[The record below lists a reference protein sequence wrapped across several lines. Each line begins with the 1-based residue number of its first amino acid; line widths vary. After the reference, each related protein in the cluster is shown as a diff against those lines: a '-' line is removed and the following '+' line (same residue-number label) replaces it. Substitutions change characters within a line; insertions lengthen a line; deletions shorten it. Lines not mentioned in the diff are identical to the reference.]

1 MVGPRN
7 AGRAERSDGMLG
19 RLASLLRDGWRDPGN
34 EAARDSLRL
43 FRLLAENASDMI
55 VLLDLD
61 GTRTYVSPASQTIL
75 GYEPE
80 RLIGVSTFVFV
91 HPDDLPAVRERV
103 RAVGSGE
110 GSRRGLNRVI
120 RADGSIAWVEAS
132 LRLVRDPDTNAPR
145 EIVSVVRDVTE
156 QKRNENHIAQLAA
169 TDYLTGLPNRRAF
182 LAEVK
187 DMLARGLPCALLFI
201 DLDNFKPVNDIHGHS
216 AGDAVLIE
224 AASRLGRRAPGGAV
238 VARLGGDEFAML
250 LPDSTQS
257 EAIATQILQDL
268 SVPITAEELV
278 VEIGAS
284 IGISRSPE
292 QGEDTE
298 SLLRTADMAMYHAKR
313 AGAGRYLFFTRDME
327 DELRE
332 KAVFKSRLKQAV
344 EGGEIVP
351 FYQPLVDLRS
361 GRLIGM
367 EVLARWRHPERG
379 ILAPSEFIAHAEHG
393 GLITPLFENLLRQ
406 ACHDATG
413 WPEGLKIAVN
423 MSPRQLQ
430 DASLAGVVLDILTE
444 SGLSPLR
451 LELEVTETGIV
462 HDLGTAKRLLGL
474 LREAGIRVALD
485 DFGTGYASL
494 RMVKEL
500 AVDRLKIDRSFVMAL
515 ASAPESGRYVSAIIG
530 LARALGLGT
539 TAEGIEDA
547 TTMRRITAMGCDLG
561 QGYFFGRPRP
571 LPSLISWLQRAEMGQ
586 PAVPEDE
593 RDGRR
598 LPAPPVA

>member
-1 MVGPRN
+1 LV
-7 AGRAERSDGMLG
+7 
-19 RLASLLRDGWRDPGN
+19 RDGWRGPAG
-34 EAARDSLRL
+34 ETAQDSLRL
-43 FRLLAENASDMI
+43 FRLLAENATDMI
-55 VLLDLD
+55 VLMDLD
-61 GTRTYVSPASQTIL
+61 GTRTYVSPACRALL

-80 RLIGVSTFVFV
+80 QLTGVSTFVFV
-91 HPDDLPAVRERV
+91 HPDDRAQVREQM
-103 RAVGSGE
+103 RAVSAGE
-110 GSRRGLNRVI
+110 GSRRGLNRII
-120 RADGSIAWVEAS
+120 RADGSIAWVESS
-132 LRLVRDPDTNAPR
+132 LRLVRDPETHAPR

-156 QKRNENHIAQLAA
+156 QKQNEARIEQIAA

-182 LAEVK
+182 LAGVEA
-187 DMLARGLPCALLFI
+187 MLARGLPCALLFI

-216 AGDAVLIE
+216 TGDAVLIE
-224 AASRLGRRAPGGAV
+224 AAARLQRETPAGAT

-250 LPDSTQS
+250 LPGSTGG
-257 EAIATQILQDL
+257 EAVAGQILRAL
-268 SVPITAEELV
+268 SAPVAVEGV
-278 VEIGAS
+278 VAEIGAS

-292 QGEDTE
+292 QGQDTE
-298 SLLRTADMAMYHAKR
+298 NLLRTADMAMYHAKR
-313 AGAGRYLFFTRDME
+313 AGAGRFLFFTRDME

-344 EGGEIVP
+344 EGGEVVP

-393 GLITPLFENLLRQ
+393 GLITPLFKSLLRQ
-406 ACHDATG
+406 ACRDAIG

-430 DASLAGVVLDILTE
+430 DASLAGVVLDILSA

-547 TTMRRITAMGCDLG
+547 TTMRRIAAMGCDLG
-561 QGYFFGRPRP
+561 QGYFFGRPRALEDLGP
-571 LPSLISWLQRAEMGQ
+571 WLRRAELGE
-586 PAVPEDE
+586 PALPADE
-593 RDGRR
+593 RNGSKA
-598 LPAPPVA
+598 PARG

>member
-1 MVGPRN
+1 LV
-7 AGRAERSDGMLG
+7 
-19 RLASLLRDGWRDPGN
+19 RDGWRGPAG
-34 EAARDSLRL
+34 ETAQDSLRL
-43 FRLLAENASDMI
+43 FRLLAENATDMI
-55 VLLDLD
+55 VLMDLD
-61 GTRTYVSPASQTIL
+61 GTRTYVSPACRALL

-80 RLIGVSTFVFV
+80 QLTGVSTFVFV
-91 HPDDLPAVRERV
+91 HPDDRAQVREQM
-103 RAVGSGE
+103 RAVSAGE
-110 GSRRGLNRVI
+110 GSRRGLNRII
-120 RADGSIAWVEAS
+120 RADGSIAWVESS
-132 LRLVRDPDTNAPR
+132 LRLVRDPETHAPR

-156 QKRNENHIAQLAA
+156 QKQNEARIEQIAA

-182 LAEVK
+182 LAGVEA
-187 DMLARGLPCALLFI
+187 MLARGLPCALLFI

-216 AGDAVLIE
+216 TGDAVLIE
-224 AASRLGRRAPGGAV
+224 AAARLQRETPPDAT

-250 LPDSTQS
+250 LPGSTGV
-257 EAIATQILQDL
+257 EAVAGQILRAL
-268 SVPITAEELV
+268 SAPVAVEGV
-278 VEIGAS
+278 VAEIGAS

-292 QGEDTE
+292 QGQDTE
-298 SLLRTADMAMYHAKR
+298 NLLRTADMAMYHAKR
-313 AGAGRYLFFTRDME
+313 AGAGRFLFFTRDME

-344 EGGEIVP
+344 EGGEVVP

-393 GLITPLFENLLRQ
+393 GLITPLFKSLLRQ
-406 ACHDATG
+406 ACRDAIG

-430 DASLAGVVLDILTE
+430 DASLAGVVLDILSA

-547 TTMRRITAMGCDLG
+547 TTMRRIAAMGCDLG
-561 QGYFFGRPRP
+561 QGYFFGRPRALEDLGP
-571 LPSLISWLQRAEMGQ
+571 WLRRAELGE
-586 PAVPEDE
+586 PALPADE
-593 RDGRR
+593 RNGSRA
-598 LPAPPVA
+598 PARG

>member
-1 MVGPRN
+1 
-7 AGRAERSDGMLG
+7 MLG
-19 RLASLLRDGWRDPGN
+19 RLASLLSDGWYGPGP
-34 EAARDSLRL
+34 EAARDSERL
-43 FRLLAENASDMI
+43 FRLLAEHATDMI

-61 GTRTYVSPASQTIL
+61 GTRTYVSPACRNIL

-80 RLIGVSTFVFV
+80 QLTGVSTFVFV
-91 HPDDLPAVRERV
+91 HPDDLMLVRERMQ
-103 RAVGSGE
+103 AVSSGE
-110 GSRRGLNRVI
+110 GDRRGLNRII
-120 RADGSIAWVEAS
+120 RADGRIAWVEAS
-132 LRLVRDPDTNAPR
+132 LRLVRDPKTGAPR

-156 QKRNENHIAQLAA
+156 QKENEARIEHLAA

-182 LAEVK
+182 LAGVET
-187 DMLARGLPCALLFI
+187 MLRRGAPCALLFI
-201 DLDNFKPVNDIHGHS
+201 DLDNFKPINDIHGHS

-224 AASRLGRRAPGGAV
+224 VASRLQQEAPMGAM
-238 VARLGGDEFAML
+238 VARLGGDEFAVL
-250 LPDSTQS
+250 LPDSK
-257 EAIATQILQDL
+257 EAGAVAMQILRVL
-268 SVPITAEELV
+268 SAPVSWDGLAAET
-278 VEIGAS
+278 GAS
-284 IGISRSPE
+284 IGISCSPE
-292 QGEDTE
+292 QGTDTE

-313 AGAGRYLFFTRDME
+313 AGAGRFLFFAADME
-327 DELRE
+327 EELRE
-332 KAVFKSRLKQAV
+332 KTVFKVRLKQAI
-344 EGGEIVP
+344 EGGEIIP

-367 EVLARWRHPERG
+367 EVLARWQHPERG
-379 ILAPSEFIAHAEHG
+379 VLPPSEFISPAEHG
-393 GLITPLFENLLRQ
+393 GLITPLFESLLRQ
-406 ACHDATG
+406 ACQDATS

-430 DASLAGVVLDILTE
+430 DVSLAGVVLDILAA
-444 SGLSPLR
+444 SRLSPLR
-451 LELEVTETGIV
+451 LELEVTETAV
-462 HDLGTAKRLLGL
+462 VQDVGTAKRLLEL

-547 TTMRRITAMGCDLG
+547 TTMRRIAAMGCDLG

-571 LPSLISWLQRAEMGQ
+571 ASALGPWLQRAELGQ
-586 PAVPEDE
+586 PAVPEAQAT
-593 RDGRR
+593 GT
-598 LPAPPVA
+598 PVS

>member
-1 MVGPRN
+1 LV
-7 AGRAERSDGMLG
+7 
-19 RLASLLRDGWRDPGN
+19 RDGWRGPAG
-34 EAARDSLRL
+34 ETAQDSLRL
-43 FRLLAENASDMI
+43 FRLLAENATDMI
-55 VLLDLD
+55 VLMDLD
-61 GTRTYVSPASQTIL
+61 GTRTYVSPACRALL

-80 RLIGVSTFVFV
+80 QLTGVSTFVFV
-91 HPDDLPAVRERV
+91 HPDDRAQVREQM
-103 RAVGSGE
+103 RAVSAGE
-110 GSRRGLNRVI
+110 GSRRGLNRII
-120 RADGSIAWVEAS
+120 RADGSIAWVESS
-132 LRLVRDPDTNAPR
+132 LRLVRDPETHAPR

-156 QKRNENHIAQLAA
+156 QKQNEARIEQIAA

-182 LAEVK
+182 LAGVEA
-187 DMLARGLPCALLFI
+187 MLARGLPCALLFI

-216 AGDAVLIE
+216 TGDAVLIE
-224 AASRLGRRAPGGAV
+224 AAARLQRETPPGAT

-250 LPDSTQS
+250 LPGSTGV
-257 EAIATQILQDL
+257 EAVAGQILRAL
-268 SVPITAEELV
+268 SAPVAVEGV
-278 VEIGAS
+278 VAEIGAS

-292 QGEDTE
+292 QGQDTE
-298 SLLRTADMAMYHAKR
+298 NLLRTADMAMYHAKR
-313 AGAGRYLFFTRDME
+313 AGAGRFLFFTRDME

-344 EGGEIVP
+344 EGGEVVP

-393 GLITPLFENLLRQ
+393 GLITPLFKSLLRQ
-406 ACHDATG
+406 ACRDAIG

-430 DASLAGVVLDILTE
+430 DASLAGVVLDILSA

-547 TTMRRITAMGCDLG
+547 TTMRRIAAMGCDLG
-561 QGYFFGRPRP
+561 QGYFFGRPRALEDLGP
-571 LPSLISWLQRAEMGQ
+571 WLRRAELGE
-586 PAVPEDE
+586 PALPADE
-593 RDGRR
+593 RNGSKA
-598 LPAPPVA
+598 PARG

>member
-1 MVGPRN
+1 
-7 AGRAERSDGMLG
+7 MLG
-19 RLASLLRDGWRDPGN
+19 RLASLLRDRWFGP
-34 EAARDSLRL
+34 AADTAQDSLRL
-43 FRLLAENASDMI
+43 FRLLAENATDMI

-61 GTRTYVSPASQTIL
+61 GTRTYVSPACRTLL

-80 RLIGVSTFVFV
+80 QLTGVSTFVFV
-91 HPDDLPAVRERV
+91 HPDDIAEVREQM
-103 RAVGSGE
+103 RAVSAGE
-110 GSRRGLNRVI
+110 GSRRGLNRII
-120 RADGSIAWVEAS
+120 RADGGIAWVESS
-132 LRLVRDPDTNAPR
+132 LRLVRDPETHAPR

-156 QKRNENHIAQLAA
+156 HKQHEARIQQIAA

-182 LAEVK
+182 LAGVESG
-187 DMLARGLPCALLFI
+187 LARGLPCALLFI

-224 AASRLGRRAPGGAV
+224 AAARLRREAPADAL
-238 VARLGGDEFAML
+238 VARLGGDEFAVL
-250 LPDSTQS
+250 LSDSSQAAAVAG
-257 EAIATQILQDL
+257 EILRAL
-268 SVPITAEELV
+268 SAPVVAEGV
-278 VEIGAS
+278 VAEIGAS

-292 QGEDTE
+292 QGRDTE
-298 SLLRTADMAMYHAKR
+298 NLLRTADMAMYHAKR
-313 AGAGRYLFFTRDME
+313 AGAGRFLFFTRDME
-327 DELRE
+327 EELRD

-393 GLITPLFENLLRQ
+393 GLITPLFKSLLHQ
-406 ACHDATG
+406 ACQDAMS

-430 DASLAGVVLDILTE
+430 DASLAGVVLDILSA

-547 TTMRRITAMGCDLG
+547 TTMRRIAAMGCDLG

-571 LPSLISWLQRAEMGQ
+571 LEELGPWLQRAELGE
-586 PAVPEDE
+586 PALPD
-593 RDGRR
+593 DRR
-598 LPAPPVA
+598 NVPAPG

>member
-1 MVGPRN
+1 
-7 AGRAERSDGMLG
+7 MLG
-19 RLASLLRDGWRDPGN
+19 RLASLLHEGWYGPTP
-34 EAARDSLRL
+34 EAAQDSVRL

-55 VLLDLD
+55 ELLDLD
-61 GTRTYVSPASQTIL
+61 GTRNYVSPACHSIL

-80 RLIGVSTFVFV
+80 QLTGVSTFVFV
-91 HPDDLPAVRERV
+91 HPEDLSAVRDRV
-103 RAVGSGE
+103 KAVSE
-110 GSRRGLNRVI
+110 GLGDRRGMNRII
-120 RADGSIAWVEAS
+120 RADGSTAWIEAS
-132 LRLVRDPDTNAPR
+132 MRLVRDPRTHEPR
-145 EIVSVVRDVTE
+145 EIVSVVRDVTA
-156 QKRNENHIAQLAA
+156 QKLNEARIEQLAA

-182 LAEVK
+182 LAGVEA
-187 DMLARGLPCALLFI
+187 MLAQRLPCALLFI

-216 AGDAVLIE
+216 TGDAVLIE
-224 AASRLGRRAPGGAV
+224 VATRLRQETPADAV
-238 VARLGGDEFAML
+238 AARLGGDEFAML
-250 LPDSTQS
+250 LPDS
-257 EAIATQILQDL
+257 EAAAAVAAQVLRAL
-268 SVPITAEELV
+268 SVPIALDGLV
-278 VEIGAS
+278 AEIGAS
-284 IGISRSPE
+284 IGIARSPE
-292 QGEDTE
+292 QGMD
-298 SLLRTADMAMYHAKR
+298 SGNLLRTADMAMYHAKR
-313 AGAGRYLFFTRDME
+313 AGAGRYLFFASDME

-332 KAVFKSRLKQAV
+332 KTVFKSRLKQAV
-344 EGGEIVP
+344 EGGEILP

-379 ILAPSEFIAHAEHG
+379 ILPPAEFIAHAEQG
-393 GLITPLFENLLRQ
+393 GLITPLFKSMLRQ
-406 ACHDATG
+406 ACADATG

-430 DASLAGVVLDILTE
+430 DASLASVVLEILSE

-451 LELEVTETGIV
+451 LELEVTETDIV

-547 TTMRRITAMGCDLG
+547 TTMRRIAAMGCDLG

-571 LPSLISWLQRAEMGQ
+571 ASALGPWLHRAEQGQ
-586 PAVPEDE
+586 PALPEAE
-593 RDGRR
+593 SR
-598 LPAPPVA
+598 PPTPPR

>member
-1 MVGPRN
+1 M
-7 AGRAERSDGMLG
+7 DDMLG
-19 RLASLLRDGWRDPGN
+19 RLASLLRDRWRGPETEQDG
-34 EAARDSLRL
+34 LRL
-43 FRLLAENASDMI
+43 FRLLAENATDMI

-61 GTRTYVSPASQTIL
+61 GTRTYVSPACRTLL

-80 RLIGVSTFVFV
+80 QLTGVSTFVFV
-91 HPDDLPAVRERV
+91 HPEDLSLVRERM
-103 RAVGSGE
+103 RAVAAGE
-110 GSRRGLNRVI
+110 GNRRGVNRII

-132 LRLVRDPDTNAPR
+132 LRLVRDPESDAPL

-156 QKRNENHIAQLAA
+156 HKQNEARIEQIAA

-182 LAEVK
+182 LAGVEA
-187 DMLARGLPCALLFI
+187 MLTRGLPCALLFI

-224 AASRLGRRAPGGAV
+224 AAARLQQDTPPDAM
-238 VARLGGDEFAML
+238 VARLGGDEFAVL
-250 LPDSTQS
+250 LPDGALA
-257 EAIATQILQDL
+257 EGVAGQILRAF
-268 SVPITAEELV
+268 SAPVVAEGV
-278 VEIGAS
+278 VAEIGAS

-292 QGEDTE
+292 QGQDTE
-298 SLLRTADMAMYHAKR
+298 NLLRTADMAMYHAKR
-313 AGAGRYLFFTRDME
+313 AGAGRFLFFTRDME

-379 ILAPSEFIAHAEHG
+379 ILAPAEFIAHAEHG
-393 GLITPLFENLLRQ
+393 GLITPLFKSLLRQ
-406 ACHDATG
+406 ACQDAIS

-430 DASLAGVVLDILTE
+430 DASLAGVVLDILSA

-547 TTMRRITAMGCDLG
+547 TTMRRIAAMGCDLG

-571 LPSLISWLQRAEMGQ
+571 LEELAPWLARAELGER
-586 PAVPEDE
+586 ALPEDE
-593 RDGRR
+593 RSESR
-598 LPAPPVA
+598 LPAPGPAPV